1 MRVYDGASLMTL
13 VISTECANPP
23 TLVGGSLVLR
33 SKLRGIRPVEIK
45 SPRHSRNLL
54 SGI

>member
-23 TLVGGSLVLR
+23 TLVGGSLVM
-33 SKLRGIRPVEIK
+33 SIIT
-45 SPRHSRNLL
+45 
-54 SGI
+54 SGIVSCNNLKTPHPYAMD